1 MLQIFSY
8 EESQIYVFNYKYNKK
23 KSKPNIYVCFYFFA
37 MIEIYV
43 METDEQNKALIR
55 LGMTIR
61 KLREETTSFSQ
72 DKLGLEV
79 DLSENQIRRIEKGQT
94 NPTVK
99 SLLKIAKALKVDI
112 RNLFQ

>member
-1 MLQIFSY
+1 MLQIFLN
-8 EESQIYVFNYKYNKK
+8 EESQIYVFNAKYNKK
-23 KSKPNIYVCFYFFA
+23 YKPTIYVCFYFFL
-37 MIEIYV
+37 M
-43 METDEQNKALIR
+43 MEFYNMENEEHSKALVK
-55 LGMTIR
+55 LGLTIR
-61 KLREETTSFSQ
+61 KIREESTNFSQ

-112 RNLFQ
+112 KDLFQ